1 MGKNNKDREDE
12 HDDELFSMD
21 VDWWHNACLDPFHA
35 DWYVYIEGYKRA
47 AKVLVEQVKKN
58 RSDLDVLVYPIVFLY
73 RQYMEL
79 LLKSIISNGRKLLDQ
94 SGEFPKHHR
103 LDKLWV
109 EARRILEEVYKGD
122 PREELDEIQ
131 DYINQFCGK
140 DPIGSAFRY
149 PTNLEGK
156 KSLPGLTHINIR
168 KFSDIVEKAAFLIE
182 GASMGIDEYLAWKM
196 EMESE
201 YRHGYY

>member
-1 MGKNNKDREDE
+1 MGMNNKEREDE
-12 HDDELFSMD
+12 HDNELFSID
-21 VDWWHNACLDPFHA
+21 VDWWHNACLNPFRA
-35 DWYVYIEGYKRA
+35 DWYLYVEGYKRA

-58 RSDLDVLVYPIVFLY
+58 RSDLDILVYPIVFLY

-94 SGEFPKHHR
+94 SGDFPKHHR

-109 EARRILEEVYKGD
+109 EARMLLEEVYEGD
-122 PREELDEIQ
+122 PRKELDEIQ

-140 DPIGSAFRY
+140 DPFGSAFRY
-149 PTNLEGK
+149 PTDVKGK
-156 KSLPGLTHINIR
+156 KSVPGLMHINIR
-168 KFSDIVEKAAFLIE
+168 KFSEIVEKAAFLIE
-182 GASMGIDEYLAWKM
+182 GASMGIDEYLACKM

-201 YRHGYY
+201 Y

>member
-1 MGKNNKDREDE
+1 MEKNNKDREDE
-12 HDDELFSMD
+12 HDDELFSSD
-21 VDWWHNACLDPFHA
+21 VDWWHNACLNPFRS

-79 LLKSIISNGRKLLDQ
+79 LLKSIISDGRKLLDQ
-94 SGEFPKHHR
+94 TGDFPKHHM

-109 EARRILEEVYKGD
+109 EARRILEEVSKVD
-122 PREELDEIQ
+122 PMVNLDKIQ
-131 DYINQFCGK
+131 EYINQFCGK
-140 DPIGSAFRY
+140 DPFGSAFRY
-149 PTNLEGK
+149 PTDVKGK
-156 KSLPGLTHINIR
+156 KSLPGLMHINIR
-168 KFSDIVEKAAFLIE
+168 KFSEIVEKAAFLIE
-182 GASMGIDEYLAWKM
+182 GVSMGIDEHLAFKM

-201 YRHGYY
+201 Y

>member
-12 HDDELFSMD
+12 HDDELFSRD
-21 VDWWHNACLDPFHA
+21 IDWWHNACLDPFHA

-47 AKVLVEQVKKN
+47 AKVLVEQIKNN
-58 RSDLDVLVYPIVFLY
+58 RSDLDVLVYPIIFLY

-94 SGEFPKHHR
+94 SGDFPKHHR

-109 EARRILEEVYKGD
+109 EARMLLEEVYEGD
-122 PREELDEIQ
+122 PRKELDEIQ

-140 DPIGSAFRY
+140 DPFGSAFRY
-149 PTNLEGK
+149 PTDVKGK
-156 KSLPGLTHINIR
+156 KSLPGLMHINIR
-168 KFSDIVEKAAFLIE
+168 KFSEIVEKAAFLIE
-182 GASMGIDEYLAWKM
+182 GASMGIDEYLACKM

-201 YRHGYY
+201 Y